1 MAYSQKDEI
10 DKSIDAS
17 RRGVSQITSDSNR
30 DLVSDFY
37 AIMGDMLHEKG
48 LYEEAFAAYD
58 SCLQWKPN
66 NIGCLNN
73 YAYYLSVLNQDLAK
87 AEQMSYR
94 TVKAEPQNSTYLD
107 TYAWI
112 LFRQERYE
120 EAKIYIDQAL
130 ANDSTVSAVIIE
142 HAGDIYMM
150 TDNPDKALEYWQRAL
165 ESDSENALLQRK
177 IKLKKYIEDTSE

>member
-1 MAYSQKDEI
+1 
-10 DKSIDAS
+10 
-17 RRGVSQITSDSNR
+17 
-30 DLVSDFY
+30 
-37 AIMGDMLHEKG
+37 
-48 LYEEAFAAYD
+48 
-58 SCLQWKPN
+58 
-66 NIGCLNN
+66 
-73 YAYYLSVLNQDLAK
+73 
-87 AEQMSYR
+87 MSYR

-130 ANDSTVSAVIIE
+130 ANDSTVSAVIVE

-150 TDNPDKALEYWQRAL
+150 TGNPDKALEYWQRAL